1 MKHFDLEN
9 NDKIMTG
16 FKTPDHYFENFEAKM
31 MQQISTEKPV
41 EKEVKVVSLFYKKQI
56 WMSSIAALL
65 LVAIAIPVYFNLKN
79 ESNLDN
85 LTIES
90 YLVLQNVGT
99 SEITKH
105 LTDDDIIELES
116 SLQISSSENDEI
128 ENYLLETDNLES
140 LLNE

>member
-9 NDKIMTG
+9 NDKIRTG
-16 FKTPDHYFENFEAKM
+16 FKTPEHYFEHFEAKM

-85 LTIES
+85 LTIEN

>member
-1 MKHFDLEN
+1 MKKIDLEN
-9 NDKIMTG
+9 NDTIKTG
-16 FKTPDHYFENFEAKM
+16 FKTPNHYFEEFEAKM
-31 MQQISTEKPV
+31 MQQILIEKS
-41 EKEVKVVSLFYKKQI
+41 EKKEAKEVSLFYKKQV

-85 LTIES
+85 LTIEN

-105 LTDDDIIELES
+105 LTDDDLIELES
-116 SLQISSSENDEI
+116 SLGISSSENDEI
-128 ENYLLETDNLES
+128 EDYLLETDNLES
-140 LLNE
+140 ILNE